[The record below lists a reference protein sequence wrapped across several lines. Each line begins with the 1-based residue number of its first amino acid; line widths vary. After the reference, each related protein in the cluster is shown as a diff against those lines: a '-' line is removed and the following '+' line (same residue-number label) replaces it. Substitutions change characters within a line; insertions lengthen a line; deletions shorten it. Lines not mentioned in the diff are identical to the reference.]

1 MVFSIQIGKVILA
14 VISAMIALKRENIGN
29 RTYDRKMWVIRNGN
43 PEALGIKLLC
53 RKWNEEKQVFEVQNR
68 TNWKEIH

>member
-43 PEALGIKLLC
+43 P
-53 RKWNEEKQVFEVQNR
+53 
-68 TNWKEIH
+68 